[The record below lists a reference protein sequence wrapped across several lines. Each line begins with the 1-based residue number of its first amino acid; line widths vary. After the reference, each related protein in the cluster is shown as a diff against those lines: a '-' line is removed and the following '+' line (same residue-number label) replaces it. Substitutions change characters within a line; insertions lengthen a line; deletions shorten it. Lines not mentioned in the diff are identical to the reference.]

1 MDLEINKVLS
11 QMRSL
16 QASVGREL
24 QVEQT
29 EATQSFGQA
38 MSHAGQQATHEEIN
52 KVLDQMR
59 ALQASMGSSSP
70 AVTQTAGVQG
80 FGQVV
85 TDAIQDVSRQQAKA
99 VNLAEQF
106 QSGQSDASV
115 AAVMVE
121 LQKASVSFQ
130 AMTEVRNRLIEA
142 YREVMNMPV

>member
-16 QASVGREL
+16 QASIGREL

-38 MSHAGQQATHEEIN
+38 MNHAGQQATHEEIT

-59 ALQASMGSSSP
+59 ALQASMGSP
-70 AVTQTAGVQG
+70 ATVNRATATQG

-85 TDAIQDVSRQQAKA
+85 ADAVQDVNRQQAKA
-99 VNLAEQF
+99 VNMAEQF